1 MDNSPDLLDLSEI
14 LFEFDRFIPWKEK
27 RVLRNPMKLARSL
40 AVLVDKIDRASRRQT
55 NIEVIEFYKRL
66 EKLDIPLEELKFWL
80 SPVAVID
87 ISLYQKALS
96 SLNLLFTFKEIA
108 RLVLTVR
115 DRKEPSFEEVVSLIS
130 RCQDEV
136 ESLAVLAVSGSIE
149 TRDLVNVLWT
159 YESGRIRKAGQLLNN
174 FEVLNLHFPDKKNNS
189 PLFPHDGDGSV
200 HTVIKVIR
208 SVRNAHPARKR
219 AVFTGVIP
227 LLGLNGISRMFEVDK
242 ESLKELVSMHL
253 PGVHYASEA
262 IMEYARY
269 LLGTSNPGRVLSL
282 LAMSFRSRIK
292 ADPCSVSKSILD
304 VRNNPA
310 AVRGL
315 AYLMCA
321 ERIVKKTDRA
331 SLEKALADV
340 VHAVTVLPGVFPEM
354 KTS

>member
-1 MDNSPDLLDLSEI
+1 MDNLPDLLEPVWEL
-14 LFEFDRFIPWKEK
+14 DRFIPWKEK
-27 RVLRNPMKLARSL
+27 RLLRNPVELAHSL
-40 AVLVDKIDRASRRQT
+40 AVLVDIIDRASRKLG
-55 NIEVIEFYKRL
+55 NIGLIEFYEKL

-80 SPVAVID
+80 SPLAVID

-96 SLNLLFTFKEIA
+96 SLNLLLTFKEIA

-130 RCQDEV
+130 QCQDEV

-149 TRDLVNVLWT
+149 TRDLVNVLWI
-159 YESGRIRKAGQLLNN
+159 YESGRIRKARQLLNN

-189 PLFPHDGDGSV
+189 PLFPHDVDASV

-208 SVRNAHPARKR
+208 SVRNAHRARKR
-219 AVFTGVIP
+219 AIFRGFIP
-227 LLGLNGISRMFEVDK
+227 LLGLNGISRIFEVDK

-253 PGVHYASEA
+253 PDVHYASEV
-262 IMEYARY
+262 IMEYASY

-282 LAMSFRSRIK
+282 LAISFRSRIK
-292 ADPCSVSKSILD
+292 ADPCSVSKSILN
-304 VRNNPA
+304 VRNNPV

-315 AYLMCA
+315 ACLMCA
-321 ERIVKKTDRA
+321 ERIVKKMDRA

-340 VHAVTVLPGVFPEM
+340 VHAVTVLPDVFPEL